1 MEMVRVFAIV
11 TMMLSLVACSDATK
25 DLAQPVEPLG
35 DFTLGHAIVVAPNL
49 QQLLVSRNAT
59 EDEWISTV
67 DKAVEKRFRR
77 FSGGRYYHLGISVEA
92 YSLPPPIIPGKS
104 ALALRLTV
112 WDDAANAKLNAETEL
127 IHVIQVFETRLKY
140 TREEQMT
147 RLADQAALQIEEWLR
162 EKMAEEDWFSTVRSA
177 PMIVAEP
184 SPEAASVN
192 AQ

>member
-1 MEMVRVFAIV
+1 MVRVFAIV

-147 RLADQAALQIEEWLR
+147 RLADQAALQIEDWLR
-162 EKMAEEDWFSTVRSA
+162 EKMAEEDWFSTARSA